1 MAEHEDRVGGFHGEG
16 SITNKQRPT
25 ASTANAGPAVRQNRK
40 ALADIEEKLKEI
52 ITAIED
58 GGYSRP
64 LMTRCASWRRSRTS

>member
-1 MAEHEDRVGGFHGEG
+1 
-16 SITNKQRPT
+16 
-25 ASTANAGPAVRQNRK
+25 VRQNRK
-40 ALADIEEKLKEI
+40 ALADIEEKLKEF